1 MTVKTIVY
9 ASSRSLTVMP
19 VDSASLTSI
28 IHVDKIEIETSS
40 TFGEL
45 EHIYLYKKEQDG
57 DFIYIGLARKNC
69 VPFIPN

>member
-9 ASSRSLTVMP
+9 ASSRSLIVTP

-40 TFGEL
+40 TGES

-57 DFIYIGLARKNC
+57 DFIYIGLARKDC
-69 VPFIPN
+69 VPCIPN

>member
-9 ASSRSLTVMP
+9 ASSRSLIVIP

-40 TFGEL
+40 TGEL

-57 DFIYIGLARKNC
+57 DFIYIGLARKDC
-69 VPFIPN
+69 VQSIPN